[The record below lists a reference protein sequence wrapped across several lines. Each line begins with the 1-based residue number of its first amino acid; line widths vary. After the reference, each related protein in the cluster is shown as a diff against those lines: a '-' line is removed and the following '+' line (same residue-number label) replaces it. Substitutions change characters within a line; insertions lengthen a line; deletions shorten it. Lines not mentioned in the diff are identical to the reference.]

1 MIPQKHTVLILG
13 ASGFI
18 GNNIYRELC
27 NYFDTYG
34 TYFSQK
40 KEFGDNHQFFHFDV
54 SKGGIAEILNTVNP
68 SVIISSLKGDYAA
81 QLKTHREIAQWVTE
95 HHYARLLFL
104 SSAHVFDGK
113 FNYPSYEKEVPKSD
127 SKSGMFKISVERML
141 LETIP
146 AQTAI
151 LRLPMVFG
159 NNSPRI
165 NELRNAVKFKAN
177 YEVFPNLIISVTTA
191 DKIAQQLHYII
202 ATNDDGIFHLASD
215 DVVHHNDFITEICE
229 KTTGKFPIFK
239 NVFNRNDESYLA
251 ILPKFKKL
259 PSHYSITVSDV
270 IENCILDD
278 IVTLRT

>member
-1 MIPQKHTVLILG
+1 MNPQKHTVLIIG

-18 GNNIYRELC
+18 GNTIYRDLC

-34 TYFSQK
+34 TYFSSK
-40 KEFGDNHQFFHFDV
+40 NNFGNNQQFFHFDV

-81 QLKTHREIAQWVTE
+81 QLKTHREIATWVSQ

-104 SSAHVFDGK
+104 SSMDVFNARKD
-113 FNYPSYEKEVPKSD
+113 FPSYEKDSPKSNT
-127 SKSGMFKISVERML
+127 KGGMFKISVERML

-151 LRLPMVFG
+151 LRLPLVFG

-165 NELRNAVKFKAN
+165 TELRDAVRFNTN
-177 YEVFPNLIISVTTA
+177 YEIFPNLIISVTTA

-202 ATNDDGIFHLASD
+202 ATNDDGIFHLASE
-215 DVVHHNDFITEICE
+215 DVIHHNDFITEICE

-239 NVFNRNDESYLA
+239 NVYDRNDESYLA

-259 PSHYSITVSDV
+259 PEHYNITVSDV
-270 IENCILDD
+270 VDNCILED
-278 IVTLRT
+278 IVTLKT